1 MDLDHLRTF
10 LAIYRHGTVTDAS
23 TTLHLSQPAVSQQ
36 LKALE
41 AEVGRPLFVRGA
53 RGVTPTPLAH
63 SLANEVAEHVDALV
77 GTASAFRA
85 GAAPL
90 EATVVIGGPADCL
103 STLVLPSLTSL
114 VNQGLRVIARTGL
127 TKDLVSRLGDG
138 ELDLVVATTPTRQAG
153 LTIAPL
159 FEETLVLVAHPSVAR
174 RVDRK
179 RIAAGD
185 ASSLQNVPIVA
196 FAENLPLL
204 RRYWR
209 EVFSSQPPA
218 AAIVLD
224 DLRGIIAIVA
234 AGGGVTA
241 TPSYLVTS
249 YLSSGTLV
257 PLGQPTNP
265 PTNTLFL
272 ARRKGQSSPAIDA
285 VANHLNDQ
293 AWSWG

>member
-10 LAIYRHGTVTDAS
+10 LAIYRQGTVTDAS
-23 TTLHLSQPAVSQQ
+23 NTLHLSQPAVSQQ

-41 AEVGRPLFVRGA
+41 AEIGRPLFIRGA
-53 RGVTPTPLAH
+53 RGVAPTPLAH

-77 GTASAFRA
+77 GTASAFRS

-90 EATVVIGGPADCL
+90 EATVVVGGPADGL
-103 STLVLPSLTSL
+103 STLVLPSLTPL

-127 TKDLVSRLGDG
+127 TKDLISRLADG

-153 LTIAPL
+153 VVLSPL
-159 FEETLVLVAHPSVAR
+159 FDETLVLVAHPAVAK

-185 ASSLQNVPIVA
+185 ASSLHHVPIVA
-196 FAENLPLL
+196 FGEKLPLV

-209 EVFSSQPPA
+209 EVFHSQPPS

-234 AGGGVTA
+234 AGAGVTA
-241 TPSYLVTS
+241 APSYLVTS
-249 YLSSGTLV
+249 HLSAGTLV
-257 PLGQPTNP
+257 PLGQPMNP
-265 PTNTLFL
+265 PTNTLYL
-272 ARRKGQSSPAIDA
+272 ARRKGQSSPTIDA
-285 VANHLNDQ
+285 VASHLHDQ